1 MSHLMLAVEASDPCT
16 KFPVKNGGKQRNNLI
31 AIFLQA
37 ALLKTVAYINTSES
51 NLSVLFSS

>member
-1 MSHLMLAVEASDPCT
+1 MLAVDASDPCT
-16 KFPVKNGGKQRNNLI
+16 KFPVKNGGKQRNYLI

-51 NLSVLFSS
+51 NQSVLFSS